1 MYVCICNAVTDTRI
15 RAMARR
21 GVDSIEELCALTGC
35 SGTCGQ
41 CVEHAEEIL
50 AQALAEQSLPIL
62 SMTAGPRI
70 DTQPA
75 A

>member
-15 RAMARR
+15 RALARR

-41 CVEHAEEIL
+41 CVEEAEAIL
-50 AQALAEQSLPIL
+50 EQALADRRPRVLPLAVGSVFEQ
-62 SMTAGPRI
+62 
-70 DTQPA
+70 QPA
-75 A
+75 